1 MDSARTIAFLLMV
14 GGAVLGTLGA
24 LHALYT
30 LLDLHTLLDLRN
42 PRRPVALI
50 PAPSPDDRT

>member
-1 MDSARTIAFLLMV
+1 MV